1 MQKGFEDWSSQISTH
16 KFSFNDNKD
25 SSIPEW
31 MGLNKGALEIW
42 DTVANS
48 IGLGGVPDIPGLD
61 KGKVEISRLLKSPA
75 LGQWREHQQQLQNIA
90 QLLIEFQEA
99 DQVYKLAFAQMGI
112 RSIDA
117 LRQRLSNIG
126 SDEEKVS
133 TVREFY
139 DLWVDVNEEIY
150 SEFTMTDEYQVI
162 HGDFVN
168 ALMALRKET
177 NALTEKMYKALNLPT
192 RSELNTINKRLQEQR
207 RENIQLRNEIKKLAS
222 QIASKSE
229 KKTEPT
235 SKSQTTLR
243 QDKDLAKIKGVGP
256 KIVEKLHTQGIETL
270 EQIANATNATF
281 IRLIGSELVQ
291 KYIGEG
297 ARLVRELFQLAQ
309 EKAPSIIFIDELDAV
324 GAKRMDVGTTGDR
337 EVQRTLM
344 QLLGELDG
352 FTPRGDVA
360 IMGASNRPDILDEAL
375 LRPGR
380 FDRIIKIPLPEEKAR
395 LKIIKI
401 HTAKMAIAKGVNYKK
416 MAAETDGLS
425 GADLRAVCVE
435 AGMGAI
441 KNKRIKVSYKDFT
454 LALEKIKNRLNETDI
469 SEPEGGLYY

>member
-1 MQKGFEDWSSQISTH
+1 MASEESEGDVSAPTEEGNKWLIEETERFESEKRQLESDVSRMKRENAHLKGELARLRAPPQVIGTVRDILDDGRVSIKSSSGPDFVVHISEGIDKDNLEVGDRVALHRQTLAILETLPSA
-16 KFSFNDNKD
+16 KDPLVMGAEVDSKPIETYKDIGGLTEQLDELRSTIELPMLYPKRFSR
-25 SSIPEW
+25 IGIEPP
-31 MGLNKGALEIW
+31 KG
-42 DTVANS
+42 V
-48 IGLGGVPDIPGLD
+48 
-61 KGKVEISRLLKSPA
+61 
-75 LGQWREHQQQLQNIA
+75 
-90 QLLIEFQEA
+90 LLIGA
-99 DQVYKLAFAQMGI
+99 PGTGK
-112 RSIDA
+112 
-117 LRQRLSNIG
+117 
-126 SDEEKVS
+126 
-133 TVREFY
+133 T
-139 DLWVDVNEEIY
+139 
-150 SEFTMTDEYQVI
+150 
-162 HGDFVN
+162 
-168 ALMALRKET
+168 LMA
-177 NALTEKMYKALNLPT
+177 KA
-192 RSELNTINKRLQEQR
+192 
-207 RENIQLRNEIKKLAS
+207 
-222 QIASKSE
+222 
-229 KKTEPT
+229 
-235 SKSQTTLR
+235 
-243 QDKDLAKIKGVGP
+243 V
-256 KIVEKLHTQGIETL
+256 
-270 EQIANATNATF
+270 ANATNATF

-352 FTPRGDVA
+352 FTPRGEVA

>member
-1 MQKGFEDWSSQISTH
+1 MASEESEGDVSAPTEDGNKWLIEETERFESEKRQLESDVSRMKRENAHLKGELARLRAPPQVIGTVRDMLHDGRVSIKSSSGPDFVVHISDGIDKDNLEVGDRVALHRQTLAVLE
-16 KFSFNDNKD
+16 KLPSAKDPLVMGAEVDNKPIETYKD
-25 SSIPEW
+25 IG
-31 MGLNKGALEIW
+31 GLTEQLDELRSTIELPMLYPKRFSKIGIEPPKG
-42 DTVANS
+42 V
-48 IGLGGVPDIPGLD
+48 
-61 KGKVEISRLLKSPA
+61 
-75 LGQWREHQQQLQNIA
+75 
-90 QLLIEFQEA
+90 LLIGA
-99 DQVYKLAFAQMGI
+99 PGTGK
-112 RSIDA
+112 
-117 LRQRLSNIG
+117 
-126 SDEEKVS
+126 
-133 TVREFY
+133 T
-139 DLWVDVNEEIY
+139 
-150 SEFTMTDEYQVI
+150 
-162 HGDFVN
+162 
-168 ALMALRKET
+168 LMA
-177 NALTEKMYKALNLPT
+177 KA
-192 RSELNTINKRLQEQR
+192 
-207 RENIQLRNEIKKLAS
+207 
-222 QIASKSE
+222 
-229 KKTEPT
+229 
-235 SKSQTTLR
+235 
-243 QDKDLAKIKGVGP
+243 V
-256 KIVEKLHTQGIETL
+256 
-270 EQIANATNATF
+270 ANATNATF

-352 FTPRGDVA
+352 FSPRGEVA

-454 LALEKIKNRLNETDI
+454 LPLEKIKNRLNETDI

>member
-1 MQKGFEDWSSQISTH
+1 MASEESEGDVSAPTEDGSKWLIEETERFESEKRQLESDVSRMKRENAHLKGELARLRAPPQVIGTVRDILDDGRVSIKSSSGPDFVVHVSEGIDKDSLKVGDRVALHRQTLAVLETLPSAKDPLVMGAEI
-16 KFSFNDNKD
+16 DNKP
-25 SSIPEW
+25 IETY
-31 MGLNKGALEIW
+31 K
-42 DTVANS
+42 S
-48 IGLGGVPDIPGLD
+48 IGGLTEQLDELRSTIELPMLYPERFSKIGIEPPKGV
-61 KGKVEISRLLKSPA
+61 
-75 LGQWREHQQQLQNIA
+75 
-90 QLLIEFQEA
+90 LLIGA
-99 DQVYKLAFAQMGI
+99 PGTGK
-112 RSIDA
+112 
-117 LRQRLSNIG
+117 
-126 SDEEKVS
+126 
-133 TVREFY
+133 T
-139 DLWVDVNEEIY
+139 
-150 SEFTMTDEYQVI
+150 
-162 HGDFVN
+162 
-168 ALMALRKET
+168 LMA
-177 NALTEKMYKALNLPT
+177 KA
-192 RSELNTINKRLQEQR
+192 
-207 RENIQLRNEIKKLAS
+207 
-222 QIASKSE
+222 
-229 KKTEPT
+229 
-235 SKSQTTLR
+235 
-243 QDKDLAKIKGVGP
+243 V
-256 KIVEKLHTQGIETL
+256 
-270 EQIANATNATF
+270 ANATNATF

-352 FTPRGDVA
+352 FTPRGEVA

-441 KNKRIKVSYKDFT
+441 KNKRTKVSYKDFT
-454 LALEKIKNRLNETDI
+454 LALEKIKNRLNEMDI

>member
-1 MQKGFEDWSSQISTH
+1 MASEESEGDVSAPTEDGNKWLIEETERFESEKRQLESDVSRMKRENAHLKGELARLRAPPQVIGTVRDMLDDGRVSIKSSSGPDFVVHISEGIDKDNLEVGDRVALHRQTLAVLETLPSA
-16 KFSFNDNKD
+16 KDPLVMGAEVDSKPIETYKDIGGLTEQLDELRSTIELPMLYPKRFSK
-25 SSIPEW
+25 IGIEPP
-31 MGLNKGALEIW
+31 KG
-42 DTVANS
+42 V
-48 IGLGGVPDIPGLD
+48 
-61 KGKVEISRLLKSPA
+61 
-75 LGQWREHQQQLQNIA
+75 
-90 QLLIEFQEA
+90 LLIGA
-99 DQVYKLAFAQMGI
+99 PGTGK
-112 RSIDA
+112 
-117 LRQRLSNIG
+117 
-126 SDEEKVS
+126 
-133 TVREFY
+133 T
-139 DLWVDVNEEIY
+139 
-150 SEFTMTDEYQVI
+150 
-162 HGDFVN
+162 
-168 ALMALRKET
+168 LMA
-177 NALTEKMYKALNLPT
+177 KA
-192 RSELNTINKRLQEQR
+192 
-207 RENIQLRNEIKKLAS
+207 
-222 QIASKSE
+222 
-229 KKTEPT
+229 
-235 SKSQTTLR
+235 
-243 QDKDLAKIKGVGP
+243 V
-256 KIVEKLHTQGIETL
+256 
-270 EQIANATNATF
+270 ANATNATF

-352 FTPRGDVA
+352 FTPRGEVA

-435 AGMGAI
+435 AGMNAI

>member
-1 MQKGFEDWSSQISTH
+1 MASEESEGDVSTPTEDGNKWLIEETERFESEKRQLESDVSRMKRENAHLKGELARLRAPPQVIGTVRDILDDGRVSIKSSSGPDFVVHISEGIDKDNLDVGDRVALHRQTLAILETLPSA
-16 KFSFNDNKD
+16 KDPLVMGAEVDSKPIETYKDVGGLTEQLDELRSTIELPMLYPKRFSK
-25 SSIPEW
+25 IGIEPP
-31 MGLNKGALEIW
+31 KG
-42 DTVANS
+42 V
-48 IGLGGVPDIPGLD
+48 
-61 KGKVEISRLLKSPA
+61 
-75 LGQWREHQQQLQNIA
+75 
-90 QLLIEFQEA
+90 LLIGA
-99 DQVYKLAFAQMGI
+99 PGTGK
-112 RSIDA
+112 
-117 LRQRLSNIG
+117 
-126 SDEEKVS
+126 
-133 TVREFY
+133 T
-139 DLWVDVNEEIY
+139 
-150 SEFTMTDEYQVI
+150 
-162 HGDFVN
+162 
-168 ALMALRKET
+168 LMA
-177 NALTEKMYKALNLPT
+177 KA
-192 RSELNTINKRLQEQR
+192 
-207 RENIQLRNEIKKLAS
+207 
-222 QIASKSE
+222 
-229 KKTEPT
+229 
-235 SKSQTTLR
+235 
-243 QDKDLAKIKGVGP
+243 V
-256 KIVEKLHTQGIETL
+256 
-270 EQIANATNATF
+270 ANATNATF

-352 FTPRGDVA
+352 FTPRGEVA

-454 LALEKIKNRLNETDI
+454 LALEKIKNRLNETDM

>member
-1 MQKGFEDWSSQISTH
+1 MASEESEGDVSAPTEDGNKWLIEETERFESEKRQLESDVSRMKRENAHLKGELARLRAPPQVIGTVRDILDDGRVSIKSSSGPDFVVHISEGIDKDNLDVGDRVALHRQTLAILETLPSA
-16 KFSFNDNKD
+16 KDPLVMGAEVDSKPIETYKDIGGLTEQLDELRSTIELPMLYPKRFSR
-25 SSIPEW
+25 IGIEPP
-31 MGLNKGALEIW
+31 KG
-42 DTVANS
+42 V
-48 IGLGGVPDIPGLD
+48 
-61 KGKVEISRLLKSPA
+61 
-75 LGQWREHQQQLQNIA
+75 
-90 QLLIEFQEA
+90 LLIGA
-99 DQVYKLAFAQMGI
+99 PGTGK
-112 RSIDA
+112 
-117 LRQRLSNIG
+117 
-126 SDEEKVS
+126 
-133 TVREFY
+133 T
-139 DLWVDVNEEIY
+139 
-150 SEFTMTDEYQVI
+150 
-162 HGDFVN
+162 
-168 ALMALRKET
+168 LMA
-177 NALTEKMYKALNLPT
+177 KA
-192 RSELNTINKRLQEQR
+192 
-207 RENIQLRNEIKKLAS
+207 
-222 QIASKSE
+222 
-229 KKTEPT
+229 
-235 SKSQTTLR
+235 
-243 QDKDLAKIKGVGP
+243 V
-256 KIVEKLHTQGIETL
+256 
-270 EQIANATNATF
+270 ANATNATF

-352 FTPRGDVA
+352 FTPRGEVA

-380 FDRIIKIPLPEEKAR
+380 FDRIIKISLPEEKAR

>member
-1 MQKGFEDWSSQISTH
+1 MASEESEGDVSAPTEDGSKWLIEETERFESEKRQLESDVSRMKRENAHLKGELARLRAPPQVIGTVRDILDDGRVSIKSSSGPDFVVHVSEGIDKDNLKVGDRVALHRQTLAVLETLPSAKDPLVMGAEI
-16 KFSFNDNKD
+16 DNKP
-25 SSIPEW
+25 IETY
-31 MGLNKGALEIW
+31 K
-42 DTVANS
+42 S
-48 IGLGGVPDIPGLD
+48 IGGLTEQLDELRSTIELPMLYPERFSKIGIEPPKGV
-61 KGKVEISRLLKSPA
+61 
-75 LGQWREHQQQLQNIA
+75 
-90 QLLIEFQEA
+90 LLIGA
-99 DQVYKLAFAQMGI
+99 PGTGK
-112 RSIDA
+112 
-117 LRQRLSNIG
+117 
-126 SDEEKVS
+126 
-133 TVREFY
+133 T
-139 DLWVDVNEEIY
+139 
-150 SEFTMTDEYQVI
+150 
-162 HGDFVN
+162 
-168 ALMALRKET
+168 LMA
-177 NALTEKMYKALNLPT
+177 KA
-192 RSELNTINKRLQEQR
+192 
-207 RENIQLRNEIKKLAS
+207 
-222 QIASKSE
+222 
-229 KKTEPT
+229 
-235 SKSQTTLR
+235 
-243 QDKDLAKIKGVGP
+243 V
-256 KIVEKLHTQGIETL
+256 
-270 EQIANATNATF
+270 ANATNATF

-352 FTPRGDVA
+352 FTPRGEVA

-380 FDRIIKIPLPEEKAR
+380 FDRIIKIPLPEEEAR

-401 HTAKMAIAKGVNYKK
+401 HTTKMAIAKGVNYKK

-441 KNKRIKVSYKDFT
+441 KNKRTKVSYKDFT
-454 LALEKIKNRLNETDI
+454 LALEKIKNRLNEMDI

>member
-1 MQKGFEDWSSQISTH
+1 MASEESESDVSAPTEDGSKWLIEETERFESEKRQLESDVSRMKRENAHLKGELARLRAPPQVIGTVRDILDDGRVSIKSSSGPDFVVHISEGIDKDNLEVGDRVALHRQTLAVLE
-16 KFSFNDNKD
+16 KLPSAKDPLVMGAEIDNKPIETYKD
-25 SSIPEW
+25 IGGLTEELDELRSTIELPMLYPERFSKI
-31 MGLNKGALEIW
+31 GIEPPKG
-42 DTVANS
+42 V
-48 IGLGGVPDIPGLD
+48 
-61 KGKVEISRLLKSPA
+61 
-75 LGQWREHQQQLQNIA
+75 
-90 QLLIEFQEA
+90 LLIGA
-99 DQVYKLAFAQMGI
+99 PGTGK
-112 RSIDA
+112 
-117 LRQRLSNIG
+117 
-126 SDEEKVS
+126 
-133 TVREFY
+133 T
-139 DLWVDVNEEIY
+139 
-150 SEFTMTDEYQVI
+150 
-162 HGDFVN
+162 
-168 ALMALRKET
+168 LMA
-177 NALTEKMYKALNLPT
+177 KA
-192 RSELNTINKRLQEQR
+192 
-207 RENIQLRNEIKKLAS
+207 
-222 QIASKSE
+222 
-229 KKTEPT
+229 
-235 SKSQTTLR
+235 
-243 QDKDLAKIKGVGP
+243 V
-256 KIVEKLHTQGIETL
+256 
-270 EQIANATNATF
+270 ANATKATF

-352 FTPRGDVA
+352 FTPRGEVA

-401 HTAKMAIAKGVNYKK
+401 HTVKMAIAKGVNYKK

-441 KNKRIKVSYKDFT
+441 KNKRTKVSYKDFT

>member
-1 MQKGFEDWSSQISTH
+1 VASEESEGDVSTPTEDGNKWLIEETERFESEKRQLESDVSRMKRENAHLKGELARLRAPPQVIGTVRDILDDGRVSIKSSSGPDFVVHISEGIDKDNLDVGDRVALHRQTLAILETLPSA
-16 KFSFNDNKD
+16 KDPLVMGAEVDSKPIETYKDIGGLTEQLDELRSTIELPMLYPKRFSK
-25 SSIPEW
+25 IGIEPP
-31 MGLNKGALEIW
+31 KG
-42 DTVANS
+42 V
-48 IGLGGVPDIPGLD
+48 
-61 KGKVEISRLLKSPA
+61 
-75 LGQWREHQQQLQNIA
+75 
-90 QLLIEFQEA
+90 LLIGA
-99 DQVYKLAFAQMGI
+99 PGTGK
-112 RSIDA
+112 
-117 LRQRLSNIG
+117 
-126 SDEEKVS
+126 
-133 TVREFY
+133 T
-139 DLWVDVNEEIY
+139 
-150 SEFTMTDEYQVI
+150 
-162 HGDFVN
+162 
-168 ALMALRKET
+168 LMA
-177 NALTEKMYKALNLPT
+177 KA
-192 RSELNTINKRLQEQR
+192 
-207 RENIQLRNEIKKLAS
+207 
-222 QIASKSE
+222 
-229 KKTEPT
+229 
-235 SKSQTTLR
+235 
-243 QDKDLAKIKGVGP
+243 V
-256 KIVEKLHTQGIETL
+256 
-270 EQIANATNATF
+270 ANATNATF

-352 FTPRGDVA
+352 FTPRGEVA

>member
-1 MQKGFEDWSSQISTH
+1 MASEESEGDVSAPTEDGNKWLIEETERFESEKRQLESDVSRMKRENAHLKGELARLRAPPQVIGTVRDILDDGRVSIKSSSGPDFVVHISEGIDKDNLEVGDRVALHRQTLAVLE
-16 KFSFNDNKD
+16 KLPSAKDPLVMGAEVDNKPIETYKD
-25 SSIPEW
+25 IG
-31 MGLNKGALEIW
+31 GLTEQLDELRSTIELPMLYPKRFSKIGIEPPKG
-42 DTVANS
+42 V
-48 IGLGGVPDIPGLD
+48 
-61 KGKVEISRLLKSPA
+61 
-75 LGQWREHQQQLQNIA
+75 
-90 QLLIEFQEA
+90 LLIGA
-99 DQVYKLAFAQMGI
+99 PGTGK
-112 RSIDA
+112 
-117 LRQRLSNIG
+117 
-126 SDEEKVS
+126 
-133 TVREFY
+133 T
-139 DLWVDVNEEIY
+139 
-150 SEFTMTDEYQVI
+150 
-162 HGDFVN
+162 
-168 ALMALRKET
+168 LMA
-177 NALTEKMYKALNLPT
+177 KA
-192 RSELNTINKRLQEQR
+192 
-207 RENIQLRNEIKKLAS
+207 
-222 QIASKSE
+222 
-229 KKTEPT
+229 
-235 SKSQTTLR
+235 
-243 QDKDLAKIKGVGP
+243 V
-256 KIVEKLHTQGIETL
+256 
-270 EQIANATNATF
+270 ANATNATF

-352 FTPRGDVA
+352 FSPRGEVA

-441 KNKRIKVSYKDFT
+441 KNKKTKVSYKDFT

>member
-1 MQKGFEDWSSQISTH
+1 MASEESEGDVSTPTEDGNKWLIEETERFESEKRQLESDVSRMKRENAHLKGELARLRAPPQVIGTVRDILDDGRVSIKSSSGPDFVVHISEGIDKDNLEVGDRVALHRQTLAVLE
-16 KFSFNDNKD
+16 KLPSAKDPLVMGAEVDNKPIETYKD
-25 SSIPEW
+25 IG
-31 MGLNKGALEIW
+31 GLAEQLDELRSTIELPMLYPKRFSKIGIEPPKG
-42 DTVANS
+42 V
-48 IGLGGVPDIPGLD
+48 
-61 KGKVEISRLLKSPA
+61 
-75 LGQWREHQQQLQNIA
+75 
-90 QLLIEFQEA
+90 LLIGA
-99 DQVYKLAFAQMGI
+99 PGTGK
-112 RSIDA
+112 
-117 LRQRLSNIG
+117 
-126 SDEEKVS
+126 
-133 TVREFY
+133 T
-139 DLWVDVNEEIY
+139 
-150 SEFTMTDEYQVI
+150 
-162 HGDFVN
+162 
-168 ALMALRKET
+168 LMA
-177 NALTEKMYKALNLPT
+177 KA
-192 RSELNTINKRLQEQR
+192 
-207 RENIQLRNEIKKLAS
+207 
-222 QIASKSE
+222 
-229 KKTEPT
+229 
-235 SKSQTTLR
+235 
-243 QDKDLAKIKGVGP
+243 V
-256 KIVEKLHTQGIETL
+256 
-270 EQIANATNATF
+270 ANATNATF

-352 FTPRGDVA
+352 FTPRGEVA

>member
-1 MQKGFEDWSSQISTH
+1 MASEDGEGDVSAPTEDGSKWLIEDTERFESEKRQLESDVSRMTRENAHLKGELARLRAPPQVIGTVRDILDDGRVSIKSSSGPDFVVHVSEGIDKDSLKVGDRVALHRQTLAVLETLPSAKDPLVMGAEI
-16 KFSFNDNKD
+16 DNKP
-25 SSIPEW
+25 IETY
-31 MGLNKGALEIW
+31 K
-42 DTVANS
+42 S
-48 IGLGGVPDIPGLD
+48 IGGLTEQLDELRSTIELPMLYPERFSKIGIEPPKGV
-61 KGKVEISRLLKSPA
+61 
-75 LGQWREHQQQLQNIA
+75 
-90 QLLIEFQEA
+90 LLIGA
-99 DQVYKLAFAQMGI
+99 PGTGK
-112 RSIDA
+112 
-117 LRQRLSNIG
+117 
-126 SDEEKVS
+126 
-133 TVREFY
+133 T
-139 DLWVDVNEEIY
+139 
-150 SEFTMTDEYQVI
+150 
-162 HGDFVN
+162 
-168 ALMALRKET
+168 LMA
-177 NALTEKMYKALNLPT
+177 KA
-192 RSELNTINKRLQEQR
+192 
-207 RENIQLRNEIKKLAS
+207 
-222 QIASKSE
+222 
-229 KKTEPT
+229 
-235 SKSQTTLR
+235 
-243 QDKDLAKIKGVGP
+243 V
-256 KIVEKLHTQGIETL
+256 
-270 EQIANATNATF
+270 ANATNATF

-352 FTPRGDVA
+352 FTPRGEVA

-380 FDRIIKIPLPEEKAR
+380 FDRIIKIPLPEEKGR

-435 AGMGAI
+435 AGMAAI
-441 KNKRIKVSYKDFT
+441 KNKRTKVSYKDFT
-454 LALEKIKNRLNETDI
+454 LALEKIKNRLNEMDI

>member
-1 MQKGFEDWSSQISTH
+1 VASEESEGDVSAPTEDGNKWLIEETERFESEKRQLESDVSRMKRENAHLKGELARLRAPPQVIGTVRDILDDGRVSIKSSSGPDFVVHISEGIDKDNLEVGDRVALHRQTLAVLE
-16 KFSFNDNKD
+16 KLPSAKDPLVMGAEVDNKPIETYKD
-25 SSIPEW
+25 IG
-31 MGLNKGALEIW
+31 GLTEQLDELRSTIELPLLYPKRFSKIGIEPPKG
-42 DTVANS
+42 V
-48 IGLGGVPDIPGLD
+48 
-61 KGKVEISRLLKSPA
+61 
-75 LGQWREHQQQLQNIA
+75 
-90 QLLIEFQEA
+90 LLIGA
-99 DQVYKLAFAQMGI
+99 PGTGK
-112 RSIDA
+112 
-117 LRQRLSNIG
+117 
-126 SDEEKVS
+126 
-133 TVREFY
+133 T
-139 DLWVDVNEEIY
+139 
-150 SEFTMTDEYQVI
+150 
-162 HGDFVN
+162 
-168 ALMALRKET
+168 LMA
-177 NALTEKMYKALNLPT
+177 KA
-192 RSELNTINKRLQEQR
+192 
-207 RENIQLRNEIKKLAS
+207 
-222 QIASKSE
+222 
-229 KKTEPT
+229 
-235 SKSQTTLR
+235 
-243 QDKDLAKIKGVGP
+243 V
-256 KIVEKLHTQGIETL
+256 
-270 EQIANATNATF
+270 ANATKATF

-352 FTPRGDVA
+352 FSPRGEVA

>member
-1 MQKGFEDWSSQISTH
+1 MASEESEGDVSAPTEDGNKWLIEETERFESEKRQLESDVSRMKRENAHLKGELARLRAPPQVIGTVRDILDDGRVSIKSSSGPDFVVHISEGI
-16 KFSFNDNKD
+16 DKD
-25 SSIPEW
+25 SLEVGDRVALHRQTLAILETLPSAKDPLV
-31 MGLNKGALEIW
+31 MGAEVDSKPIETYKDIGGLTEQLDELRSTIELPMLYPKRFSKIGIEPPKG
-42 DTVANS
+42 V
-48 IGLGGVPDIPGLD
+48 
-61 KGKVEISRLLKSPA
+61 
-75 LGQWREHQQQLQNIA
+75 
-90 QLLIEFQEA
+90 LLIGA
-99 DQVYKLAFAQMGI
+99 PGTGK
-112 RSIDA
+112 
-117 LRQRLSNIG
+117 
-126 SDEEKVS
+126 
-133 TVREFY
+133 T
-139 DLWVDVNEEIY
+139 
-150 SEFTMTDEYQVI
+150 
-162 HGDFVN
+162 
-168 ALMALRKET
+168 LMA
-177 NALTEKMYKALNLPT
+177 KA
-192 RSELNTINKRLQEQR
+192 
-207 RENIQLRNEIKKLAS
+207 
-222 QIASKSE
+222 
-229 KKTEPT
+229 
-235 SKSQTTLR
+235 
-243 QDKDLAKIKGVGP
+243 V
-256 KIVEKLHTQGIETL
+256 
-270 EQIANATNATF
+270 ANATNATF

-352 FTPRGDVA
+352 FTPRGEVA

>member
-1 MQKGFEDWSSQISTH
+1 MKRENAHLKGELARLRAPPQVIGTVRDILDDGRVSIKSSSGPDFVVHISEGIDKDNLDVGDRVALHRQTLAILETLPSA
-16 KFSFNDNKD
+16 KDPLVMGAEVDNKPIETYKD
-25 SSIPEW
+25 IG
-31 MGLNKGALEIW
+31 GLTEQLDELRSTIELPMLYPKRFSKIGIEPPKG
-42 DTVANS
+42 V
-48 IGLGGVPDIPGLD
+48 
-61 KGKVEISRLLKSPA
+61 
-75 LGQWREHQQQLQNIA
+75 
-90 QLLIEFQEA
+90 LLIGA
-99 DQVYKLAFAQMGI
+99 PGTGK
-112 RSIDA
+112 
-117 LRQRLSNIG
+117 
-126 SDEEKVS
+126 
-133 TVREFY
+133 T
-139 DLWVDVNEEIY
+139 
-150 SEFTMTDEYQVI
+150 
-162 HGDFVN
+162 
-168 ALMALRKET
+168 LMA
-177 NALTEKMYKALNLPT
+177 KA
-192 RSELNTINKRLQEQR
+192 
-207 RENIQLRNEIKKLAS
+207 
-222 QIASKSE
+222 
-229 KKTEPT
+229 
-235 SKSQTTLR
+235 
-243 QDKDLAKIKGVGP
+243 V
-256 KIVEKLHTQGIETL
+256 
-270 EQIANATNATF
+270 ANATNATF

-352 FTPRGDVA
+352 FTPRGEVA